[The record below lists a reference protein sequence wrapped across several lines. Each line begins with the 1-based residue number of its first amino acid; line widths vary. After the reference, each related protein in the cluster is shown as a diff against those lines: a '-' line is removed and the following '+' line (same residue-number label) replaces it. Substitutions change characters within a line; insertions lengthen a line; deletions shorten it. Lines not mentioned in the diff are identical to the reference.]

1 MRIRRPA
8 SRFAHLE
15 VTRVHQRDR
24 GAGAVPAV
32 DGGVLAPV
40 RHRAVAAG
48 QELGCRA
55 QLKVDDLK
63 LEVVIRPDALDV
75 GDRIG
80 GLIQHIPNNAQ
91 GYDLASL
98 STLIQQ
104 VKAKF
109 PDTRTATVLAQPN
122 TSYDVLVHVMDS
134 VREGIPAGVDPH
146 ARALPSSCSPT
157 SPSATRRSASPRNSG
172 AASETDANPET
183 RRPQGRN
190 HSGLDM
196 NLVA

>member
-1 MRIRRPA
+1 MRIRRP
-8 SRFAHLE
+8 RKPVAHLE
-15 VTRVHQRDR
+15 VTAFINVIVVLVPFLLST
-24 GAGAVPAV
+24 AVFSRLSVIELSLPAKNS
-32 DGGVLAPV
+32 GV
-40 RHRAVAAG
+40 
-48 QELGCRA
+48 E
-55 QLKVDDLK
+55 QLKVDELK

-109 PDTRTATVLAQPN
+109 PDTKTATVLAQPN

-134 VREGIPAGVDPH
+134 VREGIPAGADPH
-146 ARALPSSCSPT
+146 AKGTAVELFPDISI
-157 SPSATRRSASPRNSG
+157 G
-172 AASETDANPET
+172 DAPI
-183 RRPQGRN
+183 
-190 HSGLDM
+190 S
-196 NLVA
+196 VAKK

>member
-1 MRIRRPA
+1 MRIRRP
-8 SRFAHLE
+8 RKPVAHLE
-15 VTRVHQRDR
+15 VTAFINVIVVLVPFLLST
-24 GAGAVPAV
+24 AVFS
-32 DGGVLAPV
+32 PV

-48 QELGCRA
+48 QELGVE
-55 QLKVDDLK
+55 QLRWTTSK

-109 PDTRTATVLAQPN
+109 PD
-122 TSYDVLVHVMDS
+122 
-134 VREGIPAGVDPH
+134 
-146 ARALPSSCSPT
+146 
-157 SPSATRRSASPRNSG
+157 
-172 AASETDANPET
+172 
-183 RRPQGRN
+183 QGRPPCWR
-190 HSGLDM
+190 SRTPRTTCWST
-196 NLVA
+196 